1 MTKVLYL
8 SLVSATTEGV
18 KEKCLIQRQA
28 GYKLQQPVKWILLPL
43 LLTCVFIDG
52 NTFQNLNVSSPA
64 PVTIVYMMN
73 RVLDITNLFNIQKNL
88 LLVYS

>member
-1 MTKVLYL
+1 MLN
-8 SLVSATTEGV
+8 TE
-18 KEKCLIQRQA
+18 A
-28 GYKLQQPVKWILLPL
+28 GRLLQQPVKWILLPL

-73 RVLDITNLFNIQKNL
+73 RVLDITNLFNIQKH
-88 LLVYS
+88 YY